1 MPRNPDKKDYSGGL
15 PAGFEKF
22 LVIEDPR
29 VGGNKRH
36 HFGEILFI
44 AASALVC
51 GVSSFSGM
59 VEFAHIHEKWL
70 RKWIGL
76 PNGIPVKQTVINLF
90 SLMDSRQFG
99 QCVVEH
105 IRDLHPELS
114 RQLIAVDGKTIR
126 GSGTT
131 GSEQEHCLS
140 AWAADAGVTL
150 ALEFVRKK
158 SNETPSIP
166 LLLERIEL
174 KGHVVSMDAMGTQT
188 AIARKIRDKGA
199 DYIMAP
205 NRNQG
210 SLHDEA
216 IDQFHFASRQIAR
229 ERSEAWS
236 LHEHTEKANGRVCTR
251 RVAVTDRLG
260 WMQPSIRKKW
270 KGLRSLVMVESE
282 SYNLADR
289 KTRRQK
295 RFYISSLDAGA
306 ETFQKLIRQ
315 HWSIENGC
323 HWVLDTLY
331 REDLS
336 QVRVKN
342 AVRNFAVLRRMAHNI
357 LKSDESVKK
366 SLPMKQMR
374 AMASEDYRNKL
385 LSLAG

>member
-1 MPRNPDKKDYSGGL
+1 MPRNPSKKDYSGGL
-15 PAGFEKF
+15 PVGFERF
-22 LVIEDPR
+22 IVIEDPR
-29 VGGNKRH
+29 VGGNKKH

-44 AASALVC
+44 AVSALVC

-90 SLMDSRQFG
+90 SLMDSQQFG

-105 IRDLHPELS
+105 IKDLHPELA
-114 RQLIAVDGKTIR
+114 RQLIAIDGKTIR
-126 GSGTT
+126 GSGK
-131 GSEQEHCLS
+131 SNSDQEHCLS

-150 ALEFVRKK
+150 ALEFVRRK
-158 SNETPSIP
+158 SNEIPSIP
-166 LLLERIEL
+166 LLLEKLEL

-199 DYIMAP
+199 DYIMALK
-205 NRNQG
+205 RNQG
-210 SLHDEA
+210 GLHDEA
-216 IDQFHFASRQIAR
+216 IDQFHFASRQIVR
-229 ERSEAWS
+229 EESEAWS
-236 LHEHTEKANGRVCTR
+236 LHERTEKANGRVCTR
-251 RVAVTDRLG
+251 RVAVTNSLD
-260 WMQPSIRKKW
+260 WMLPSIRKKW
-270 KGLRSLVMVESE
+270 SGLHSLVMVESE
-282 SYNLADR
+282 TYRLSDKR
-289 KTRRQK
+289 TTRQK
-295 RFYISSLDAGA
+295 RFYISSLDADA
-306 ETFQKLIRQ
+306 EAFQDLIRK

-357 LKSDESVKK
+357 LKSDETIKK

-374 AMASEDYRNKL
+374 AMADDDYRNNL